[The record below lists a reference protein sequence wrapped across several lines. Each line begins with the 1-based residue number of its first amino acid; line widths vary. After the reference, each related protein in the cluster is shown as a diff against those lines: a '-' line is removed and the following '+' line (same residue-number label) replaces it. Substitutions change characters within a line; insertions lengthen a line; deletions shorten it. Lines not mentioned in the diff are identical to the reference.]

1 MAILIVD
8 DEPTIRSMLSEL
20 LEDEGYPTTLAV
32 DGADALAQLTAAP
45 EPPQLI
51 LLDVMMPR
59 MNGWELLRALQSEPT
74 LNRIPVIVLSAQT
87 VRPQQIATVNVVT
100 HLTKPID
107 LERLLD
113 LVNRIYPAST

>member
-8 DEPTIRSMLSEL
+8 DEPTIRSMLGEL

-32 DGADALAQLTAAP
+32 DGADALAQLTAGP
-45 EPPQLI
+45 EPPRLI

-59 MNGWELLRALQSEPT
+59 MNGWEFLRALQSYPT
-74 LNRIPVIVLSAQT
+74 LNHIPVIILSAQT
-87 VRPQQIATVNVVT
+87 VRPQQIATANVVT
-100 HLTKPID
+100 HLTKPIN

-113 LVNRIYPAST
+113 LVERIYPTGA